1 MNVNGISG
9 LTAATEA
16 AAYSTQKNTHDKK
29 DTKNTMTDVGAVYE
43 ASASDSKAA
52 KKTYTT
58 DAETV
63 AKLKA
68 DADEKT
74 AQFRQLVEKLF
85 SQQAGTSDIAN
96 SIWRKFASGN
106 FTADAETIKQA
117 QADIAED
124 GYWGVE
130 QTSDRIFSFA
140 KALSGG
146 DPAKMDKMLEAFKK
160 GYEQATKAWG
170 QKLPDISS
178 RTYDA
183 VMKKFEDYKNASST
197 EE

>member
-16 AAYSTQKNTHDKK
+16 AAYSTQKNAHDKK

-43 ASASDSKAA
+43 ASDSKAT

-85 SQQAGTSDIAN
+85 SQQAGTSDIAD

-146 DPAKMDKMLEAFKK
+146 DPDKMDKMLEAFKK

-183 VMKKFEDYKNASST
+183 VMKKFEDYKNAGST